1 MENSLKIYLAY
12 KWGSPYW
19 MYRLNQKLSYASYRQ
34 ILRSAVES
42 IGADPSLFGFHSCRS
57 GGATDLASNLTPF
70 ELLSAGRWQSQQSL
84 AHYVEIPKSRKLQ
97 WSKFLD
103 SWFSVPQ
110 LRSIWSLA
118 YTEVMFLDPANAV
131 DFMIWIQKYF
141 VDRIPWMRSIL
152 WHMLIIFLRF
162 QDPADAVDILGPGDW
177 LIICHVFYYFFILRV
192 WWI

>member
-1 MENSLKIYLAY
+1 MLSHHSI
-12 KWGSPYW
+12 
-19 MYRLNQKLSYASYRQ
+19 LNQKLSYASYRQ

-103 SWFSVPQ
+103 S
-110 LRSIWSLA
+110 
-118 YTEVMFLDPANAV
+118 
-131 DFMIWIQKYF
+131 
-141 VDRIPWMRSIL
+141 
-152 WHMLIIFLRF
+152 
-162 QDPADAVDILGPGDW
+162 
-177 LIICHVFYYFFILRV
+177 
-192 WWI
+192 